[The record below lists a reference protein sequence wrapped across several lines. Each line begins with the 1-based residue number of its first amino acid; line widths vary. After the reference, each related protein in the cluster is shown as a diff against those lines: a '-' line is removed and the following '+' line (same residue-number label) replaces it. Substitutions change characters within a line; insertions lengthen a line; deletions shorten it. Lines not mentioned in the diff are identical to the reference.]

1 VLCIFTAC
9 DVARTKRTLHVQTS
23 GAAL

>member
-9 DVARTKRTLHVQTS
+9 DVARTKRRLHVQTS